1 MRILMTLLHKI
12 ILAIVALA
20 ISFGIGYYAT
30 PTKIKT
36 ETVVK
41 TETVK
46 VEGKTRVVYRNKV
59 TKPDG
64 TITESEVE
72 KEDTNTREES
82 KSVAE
87 SKSNVSKDAGAII
100 SILAIVDST
109 DIAGQREYGLNVS
122 KRVLGSL
129 TVTGLV
135 TTDKKIGAG
144 IGWSF

>member
-1 MRILMTLLHKI
+1 MTTIHKI
-12 ILAIVALA
+12 ILAAVALA

-46 VEGKTRVVYRNKV
+46 VEGKTRVVYRDKI

-64 TITESEVE
+64 TIIEKEVE
-72 KEDTNTREES
+72 KEDTITREES

-87 SKSNVSKDAGAII
+87 SKSESLKDAGAVI
-100 SILAIVDST
+100 SVLAIVDSR
-109 DIAGQREYGLNVS
+109 DIAGQREYGINVS
-122 KRVLGSL
+122 KRVLGA
-129 TVTGLV
+129 VNITGLV
-135 TTDKKIGAG
+135 TTDQRIGLG
-144 IGWSF
+144 VGWSF

>member
-1 MRILMTLLHKI
+1 MTTLHKI
-12 ILAIVALA
+12 ILAILSLA
-20 ISFGIGYYAT
+20 ISFSIGYFAT

-46 VEGKTRVVYRNKV
+46 VEGKTRIVYRNKV

-87 SKSNVSKDAGAII
+87 SKSTVSKDAGAII

-135 TTDKKIGAG
+135 TTDKRLGVG
-144 IGWSF
+144 LGWSF

>member
-1 MRILMTLLHKI
+1 MTTINKI
-12 ILAIVALA
+12 ILAIIALA

-41 TETVK
+41 IETVK
-46 VEGKTRVVYRNKV
+46 VEGKTRVVYRDKI

-64 TITESEVE
+64 TIVE
-72 KEDTNTREES
+72 KEVEREDSNSTEGT

-87 SKSNVSKDAGAII
+87 SKTVTEKDTGLTLGVLGIINVGSPQDGVK
-100 SILAIVDST
+100 
-109 DIAGQREYGLNVS
+109 YGVSVS
-122 KRVLGSL
+122 KRVLGAV
-129 TVTGLV
+129 TVHGLV
-135 TTDKKIGAG
+135 TDGKEIGAG